1 MFTIQGE
8 ESLYHGVQE
17 LLPDDP
23 SDIEH
28 SGKMSVLF
36 KMLQHLHSMSREKI
50 VVVSNFTQVCV
61 CVCACVHVY
70 MCVLVQAQ
78 TILTEIHPLSETIG
92 RPSEPTVFE

>member
-1 MFTIQGE
+1 MLYPFKLIAKQLAGLYLNSLSTVSTIQGK

-17 LLPDDP
+17 LLPDRP

-61 CVCACVHVY
+61 CVCVC
-70 MCVLVQAQ
+70 MCM
-78 TILTEIHPLSETIG
+78 
-92 RPSEPTVFE
+92 